1 MVARIILAAI
11 ISIFII
17 TGFPGYS
24 LAAGEHSG
32 HGGVPANKALESN
45 AGHDPAGMGQG
56 GSAAGHGPT
65 SQNDSGHGGHGPGAQ
80 APDNHLS
87 EKSGHG
93 ARDGGSHQEP
103 GKSNLEPV
111 KNELVGGFAGLNALV
126 IAVAAFLKMKALR
139 GGAA

>member
-1 MVARIILAAI
+1 MVARIILTAI

-32 HGGVPANKALESN
+32 HGGVPSDKALESD
-45 AGHDPAGMGQG
+45 AGRDPAGMGQG
-56 GSAAGHGPT
+56 GSGAHQASRAGSDG
-65 SQNDSGHGGHGPGAQ
+65 GHGGHGPGAQ

-93 ARDGGSHQEP
+93 DRDGGSHQES
-103 GKSNLEPV
+103 GKSNLGPV
-111 KNELVGGFAGLNALV
+111 KNKLVGGFAALNALV
-126 IAVAAFLKMKALR
+126 IAVAAFLKMSALK